1 MLNPKFNHNNTK
13 IKFVYFIYNPKRIKN
28 LIDEKYR
35 DKILETYKKTIDE
48 IKIIINNKG
57 MELLFN
63 AVYEFQKQNISNQHL
78 PLAHDIVPSF
88 EFILTNQDEYKNA
101 IEKV

>member
-1 MLNPKFNHNNTK
+1 M
-13 IKFVYFIYNPKRIKN
+13 
-28 LIDEKYR
+28 EKELPCRMGNR
-35 DKILETYKKTIDE
+35 DARAGSPLV
-48 IKIIINNKG
+48 
-57 MELLFN
+57 LFN

-88 EFILTNQDEYKNA
+88 EFILTDQDEYKNA

>member
-1 MLNPKFNHNNTK
+1 M
-13 IKFVYFIYNPKRIKN
+13 
-28 LIDEKYR
+28 IDGKYR

-63 AVYEFQKQNISNQHL
+63 AVYEFQKQNMSNQHL

-88 EFILTNQDEYKNA
+88 EFILTDQDEYKNA

>member
-1 MLNPKFNHNNTK
+1 MAKKKTHEE
-13 IKFVYFIYNPKRIKN
+13 FIHDIELINKN
-28 LIDEKYR
+28 IE
-35 DKILETYKKTIDE
+35 ILETYKKTIDE

-63 AVYEFQKQNISNQHL
+63 AVYEFQKQNMSNQHL

-88 EFILTNQDEYKNA
+88 EFILTDQDEYKNA